1 MPPLVNVPEDQCH
14 QVMEEIEWRWDARS
28 MILDP
33 MPEKNWKHSVFP
45 LRVWTWYGWTPLV
58 GMMLI
63 YKVRK
68 DKLEMLKTSQHQILL
83 SHLDDSTFKDILRFI
98 GDQQLLRVKA
108 IIWNILPNVRKD
120 ALLSKQARLIDL
132 FKPRDI
138 WHNVLIICKQS
149 RNPEDDAQGF
159 T

>member
-1 MPPLVNVPEDQCH
+1 MD
-14 QVMEEIEWRWDARS
+14 
-28 MILDP
+28 
-33 MPEKNWKHSVFP
+33 
-45 LRVWTWYGWTPLV
+45 

-68 DKLEMLKTSQHQILL
+68 IIRNDKQNIKYS
-83 SHLDDSTFKDILRFI
+83 SFLDDSTFKDILRFI

-132 FKPRDI
+132 FKPREI

>member
-1 MPPLVNVPEDQCH
+1 
-14 QVMEEIEWRWDARS
+14 
-28 MILDP
+28 
-33 MPEKNWKHSVFP
+33 
-45 LRVWTWYGWTPLV
+45 
-58 GMMLI
+58 MLI

-68 DKLEMLKTSQHQILL
+68 IIRNDNQNNIKHS
-83 SHLDDSTFKDILRFI
+83 SFLDDSTFKDILRFI

-132 FKPRDI
+132 FKPREI

>member
-1 MPPLVNVPEDQCH
+1 
-14 QVMEEIEWRWDARS
+14 
-28 MILDP
+28 
-33 MPEKNWKHSVFP
+33 
-45 LRVWTWYGWTPLV
+45 
-58 GMMLI
+58 MLI

-68 DKLEMLKTSQHQILL
+68 IIRNDKQNIKYS
-83 SHLDDSTFKDILRFI
+83 SFLDDSTFKDILRFI

-132 FKPRDI
+132 FKPREI

>member
-1 MPPLVNVPEDQCH
+1 
-14 QVMEEIEWRWDARS
+14 
-28 MILDP
+28 
-33 MPEKNWKHSVFP
+33 
-45 LRVWTWYGWTPLV
+45 
-58 GMMLI
+58 MLI

-68 DKLEMLKTSQHQILL
+68 IIRNDKQNIKYS
-83 SHLDDSTFKDILRFI
+83 SFLDDSTFKDILRFI

-132 FKPRDI
+132 FKPKEI

>member
-14 QVMEEIEWRWDARS
+14 QVMEEIEWRWDAQS
-28 MILDP
+28 MILGL

-45 LRVWTWYGWTPLV
+45 LRVWTWYGWILLD

-68 DKLEMLKTSQHQILL
+68 IIRNDNQNIKYS
-83 SHLDDSTFKDILRFI
+83 SFLDDSTFKDILRFI

-132 FKPRDI
+132 FKPREI

>member
-1 MPPLVNVPEDQCH
+1 
-14 QVMEEIEWRWDARS
+14 
-28 MILDP
+28 
-33 MPEKNWKHSVFP
+33 
-45 LRVWTWYGWTPLV
+45 
-58 GMMLI
+58 MLI

-68 DKLEMLKTSQHQILL
+68 IIRNANQNNIKYS
-83 SHLDDSTFKDILRFI
+83 SFLDDSTFKDILRFI

-132 FKPRDI
+132 FKPREI

>member
-1 MPPLVNVPEDQCH
+1 
-14 QVMEEIEWRWDARS
+14 
-28 MILDP
+28 
-33 MPEKNWKHSVFP
+33 
-45 LRVWTWYGWTPLV
+45 
-58 GMMLI
+58 MLI

>member
-1 MPPLVNVPEDQCH
+1 
-14 QVMEEIEWRWDARS
+14 
-28 MILDP
+28 
-33 MPEKNWKHSVFP
+33 
-45 LRVWTWYGWTPLV
+45 
-58 GMMLI
+58 MLI

-68 DKLEMLKTSQHQILL
+68 IIRNDNQNIKYS
-83 SHLDDSTFKDILRFI
+83 SFLDDSTFKDILRFI

-132 FKPRDI
+132 FKPREI